1 MTVQVM
7 KISFIYLSVLIIALV
22 IYLQFDSMFR
32 GEKFDLKLN
41 FKIMI
46 NPNIINCCHFPNK
59 KELCVLVFNFL
70 YTEPSKIRSSK
81 LVGYSGGKSAL
92 S

>member
-1 MTVQVM
+1 M
-7 KISFIYLSVLIIALV
+7 SLV

-32 GEKFDLKLN
+32 GGKFDLKLN

-46 NPNIINCCHFPNK
+46 NPNIIFKILAIFQIKKNCVYFK
-59 KELCVLVFNFL
+59 FNFL
-70 YTEPSKIRSSK
+70 YTEPSKIRSVK